1 MLYVIFLV
9 LLSVGLHVFP
19 VSAQQPAPQTSS
31 PEDQLQMALAKLRW
45 VEQSRTQCEN
55 SLGDVIAQF
64 GKIEAE
70 RTQLK
75 KQLEDAKG
83 TKPDAP
89 PDSK

>member
-1 MLYVIFLV
+1 MTRRVVVFV
-9 LLSVGLHVFP
+9 LLFAFAVPRVF
-19 VSAQQPAPQTSS
+19 AQQPAPPPS